1 MKKLFSLF
9 LALALLFLTACNI
22 APSTGT
28 TASGPQDGGTTE
40 SQAPNSSGTEKEPWN
55 WQDELQDQIVIATYS
70 SEMID
75 IPSRIIF
82 ESYLDDRDGEHT
94 LYFSKADEKAYI
106 YCFDPLCDHT
116 DMTCLAKP
124 DNQIHGWDLN
134 AAFFYKNRFY
144 CVAHYGS
151 ILSFSFDGTD
161 KRIEYDLG
169 YEFPSNLLYTIWSP
183 AGIYGPYLYISL
195 KMDQAGFEKHTLR
208 YNLETK
214 EMEDLTEKTGNYIY
228 PHFFYNGMIYGTGNS
243 FKELDVFFQA
253 DLNLNTREPLEQ
265 PISMD
270 AHVESIL
277 IGGVIKKRENI
288 DEWPEQIGISMY
300 NIETGEQRILTK
312 EQLGLD
318 YYPTFIYATEEYL
331 YFYNSEIV
339 NLGTTTVDRPNGS
352 QITMKVQK
360 MNDGKLY
367 RMNPDGTNIVCVYN
381 NPDYELS
388 RNMIIYDDRVVMQ
401 GQYVAIENGEK
412 KVWGGQLQ
420 VAVINEDGTFGEFR
434 EVEVI
439 G

>member
-1 MKKLFSLF
+1 
-9 LALALLFLTACNI
+9 
-22 APSTGT
+22 
-28 TASGPQDGGTTE
+28 
-40 SQAPNSSGTEKEPWN
+40 
-55 WQDELQDQIVIATYS
+55 
-70 SEMID
+70 
-75 IPSRIIF
+75 
-82 ESYLDDRDGEHT
+82 
-94 LYFSKADEKAYI
+94 
-106 YCFDPLCDHT
+106 
-116 DMTCLAKP
+116 
-124 DNQIHGWDLN
+124 
-134 AAFFYKNRFY
+134 
-144 CVAHYGS
+144 
-151 ILSFSFDGTD
+151 
-161 KRIEYDLG
+161 
-169 YEFPSNLLYTIWSP
+169 
-183 AGIYGPYLYISL
+183 
-195 KMDQAGFEKHTLR
+195 
-208 YNLETK
+208 
-214 EMEDLTEKTGNYIY
+214 
-228 PHFFYNGMIYGTGNS
+228 MIYGTGNS

-339 NLGTTTVDRPNGS
+339 NLGTTTVDRPNGT
-352 QITMKVQK
+352 QTTMKIQK

-401 GQYVAIENGEK
+401 GQYVAIEIGEK
-412 KVWGGQLQ
+412 KVWGGPLQ
-420 VAVINEDGTFGEFR
+420 VAVINVDGTFGEFR